1 MANATLYDKDILLW
15 SEQQADVLRR
25 IARTRHDLPN
35 ELDLENVIE
44 EIESVGRSELAS
56 VESYLRLILV
66 HLIKIHAEPDS
77 GVARH
82 WRSEILGFRADMMAR
97 YAPSMRQRIDI
108 DRLWHLAREQALL
121 SLDEGNERAADLPD
135 RSPFTLDDLIAETI
149 DSTALADRLT
159 NLRSRDVG

>member
-1 MANATLYDKDILLW
+1 MANATLYDEDILLW
-15 SEQQADVLRR
+15 TEQQADVLRT

-56 VESYLRLILV
+56 VESYLRLILM
-66 HLIKIHAEPDS
+66 HLIKLYAEPQS
-77 GVARH
+77 EAARH
-82 WRSEILGFRADMMAR
+82 WRSAILGLRADMMAR

-108 DRLWHLAREQALL
+108 DRLWRLACEQALL
-121 SLDEGNERAADLPD
+121 SLDEGNERVSNLPD
-135 RSPFTLDDLIAETI
+135 RSPFTLDDVIAETV

-159 NLRSRDVG
+159 KLRSRDAG